1 MAISD
6 RRKIVAALTLAA
18 GGFGLIG
25 VSSGATFTDTVT
37 GSLTVRADLPPTPTA
52 TATATATAEP
62 TEPTPGKSDD
72 PGTGHPSPSAT
83 GSTAPA
89 SPPPTTTAPPK
100 TVELT
105 TGALNS
111 SDWFTSSPPDFPY
124 KNKEI
129 RFTGAGALMIGG
141 FTAQNTGRADLKVT
155 AAVTL
160 PADLKGKVTAEIKP
174 IGAAAV
180 LKAGGTATYEL
191 WLTPVKSGDTIGK
204 DLAKQI
210 HFVFACTAV

>member
-25 VSSGATFTDTVT
+25 VSSGAVFTDTVA
-37 GSLTVRADLPPTPTA
+37 GSFTVTADFPVPTA
-52 TATATATAEP
+52 TATATASAGPTAEP
-62 TEPTPGKSDD
+62 TVSASGTPAD
-72 PGTGHPSPSAT
+72 PSPSAT

-100 TVELT
+100 TAALT
-105 TGALNS
+105 TAALNP
-111 SDWFTSSPPDFPY
+111 SDWFTNSAPDFAY

-129 RFTGAGALMIGG
+129 KFTGSGALMIGG
-141 FTAQNTGRADLKVT
+141 FTARNTGQADLKVT
-155 AAVTL
+155 ASVTL
-160 PADLKGKVTAEIKP
+160 PAGLKGKVTAEVRP

-180 LKAGGTATYEL
+180 LKAGDSAKYEL
-191 WLTPVKSGDTIGK
+191 WLTPVKSGDTVAK
-204 DLAKQI
+204 DLAAQI
-210 HFVFACTAV
+210 HFVLAYTAV